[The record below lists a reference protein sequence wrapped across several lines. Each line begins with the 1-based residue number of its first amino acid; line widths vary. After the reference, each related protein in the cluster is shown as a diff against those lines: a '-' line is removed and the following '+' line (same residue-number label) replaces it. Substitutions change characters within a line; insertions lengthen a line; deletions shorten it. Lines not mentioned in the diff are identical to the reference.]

1 MRGQQGGGA
10 KAQAVLAC
18 MLDPSPRQKQH
29 TRQVVWEG
37 RRRLNLCHVGR
48 ARGWQLLGWAGPSHP
63 ASAPYCTTNWQ
74 LRLCCVL
81 TPCLCCCCCCCLQV
95 NCQDANGHTAL
106 HIAALL
112 NHHHL
117 IGPLL
122 AAGVDASLID
132 KSGRS
137 AHDLALD
144 KGSDDVLRQLDALKL

>member
-1 MRGQQGGGA
+1 MASCCVFRP
-10 KAQAVLAC
+10 KAQPVSKL
-18 MLDPSPRQKQH
+18 QQEH
-29 TRQVVWEG
+29 
-37 RRRLNLCHVGR
+37 LCLF
-48 ARGWQLLGWAGPSHP
+48 AAL
-63 ASAPYCTTNWQ
+63 
-74 LRLCCVL
+74 
-81 TPCLCCCCCCCLQV
+81 LQV

-122 AAGVDASLID
+122 AAGVDASLKD
-132 KSGRS
+132 NSGRT